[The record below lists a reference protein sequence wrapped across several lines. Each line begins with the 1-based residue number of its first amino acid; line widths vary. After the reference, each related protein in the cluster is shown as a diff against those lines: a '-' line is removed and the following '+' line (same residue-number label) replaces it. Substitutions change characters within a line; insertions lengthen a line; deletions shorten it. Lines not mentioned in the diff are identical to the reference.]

1 MHLCPTP
8 NQGLRVPMTHIFRT
22 RKDLINQA
30 NLHDRNAFA
39 PIHHKR
45 NNDGASPAQSVQ
57 PPTVPGAIPDFD
69 QTHHL
74 DTCGELLR
82 LQGHPSPGQ
91 TKKTA
96 LHVSS
101 HIQGSQGERNGS
113 PWTKLAN
120 CSSGSDTTFCRRFF
134 HHVPDHISSHFH
146 NRLASCTVAFGLLGS
161 TTNSVH
167 VLDHQFPTATC
178 CVEELHP
185 RSPVCTAG
193 VGLCHRRENTPLLLL
208 D

>member
-1 MHLCPTP
+1 MEP
-8 NQGLRVPMTHIFRT
+8 
-22 RKDLINQA
+22 
-30 NLHDRNAFA
+30 LH
-39 PIHHKR
+39 H
-45 NNDGASPAQSVQ
+45 SSVQ

-82 LQGHPSPGQ
+82 LQGRPSPGQ

-134 HHVPDHISSHFH
+134 ITCLTTFRHISITC
-146 NRLASCTVAFGLLGS
+146 LASCTVASSLLES